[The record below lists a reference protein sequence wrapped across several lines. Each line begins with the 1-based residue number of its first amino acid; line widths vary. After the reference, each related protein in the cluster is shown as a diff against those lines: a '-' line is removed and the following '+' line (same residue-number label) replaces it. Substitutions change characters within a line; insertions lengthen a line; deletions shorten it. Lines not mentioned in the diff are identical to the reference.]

1 MGSKGNK
8 EWGEGEDDAIGRELV
23 SEEYGL
29 VVGGAG
35 EGVGD
40 GFDGVAPVDEVCEE
54 VVEAR
59 VGLIGGGASAAERD
73 GESHADEEV
82 AIVVGVLGFHGLASG
97 EPLVGVIGYRKV
109 GLGCSLENVG
119 GVVLVVGGGGDCSC
133 VSTGIGIIGIVGIGE
148 TGAVYGDYEESIGG
162 DDLDVGDVVD
172 LGNLR
177 GIGAE
182 EVAYGGWGV
191 VDWVGSEGQV

>member
-1 MGSKGNK
+1 MGSEGNK

-40 GFDGVAPVDEVCEE
+40 GFDGVAPVDEVSEE

-59 VGLIGGGASAAERD
+59 EGLVGGGASAAERD

-82 AIVVGVLGFHGLASG
+82 AIVVVGVLGFHGLASG

-109 GLGCSLENVG
+109 GLGCGLENVG
-119 GVVLVVGGGGDCSC
+119 GVVLVVGGGGGDCSC
-133 VSTGIGIIGIVGIGE
+133 SISISTGIGE

-162 DDLDVGDVVD
+162 DGLDVGDVVD

-191 VDWVGSEGQV
+191 VDWGGSEGQV